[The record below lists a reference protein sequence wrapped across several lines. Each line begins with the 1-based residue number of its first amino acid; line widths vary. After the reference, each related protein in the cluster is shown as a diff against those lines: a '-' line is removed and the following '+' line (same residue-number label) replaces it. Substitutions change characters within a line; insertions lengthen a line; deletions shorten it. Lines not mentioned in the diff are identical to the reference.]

1 MSNTILSIAWLIVAI
16 LALIAGIHKSVKH
29 GLAESYPF
37 LIIFLFAGL
46 IFYLRHN
53 RKTE

>member
-1 MSNTILSIAWLIVAI
+1 MSNTVLSIAWMIVAI
-16 LALIAGIHKSVKH
+16 LAFVAGIHKTVKL

-46 IFYLRHN
+46 IFYLRHK